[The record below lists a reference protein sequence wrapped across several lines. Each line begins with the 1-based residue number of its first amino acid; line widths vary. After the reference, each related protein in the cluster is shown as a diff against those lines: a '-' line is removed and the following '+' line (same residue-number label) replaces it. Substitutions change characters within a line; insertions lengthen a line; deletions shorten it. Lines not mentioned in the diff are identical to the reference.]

1 MEKDPKVLL
10 SDLINMVKVDGR
22 IRSAEVQLIEKLAGR
37 MGVPKAEV
45 IQLFESPM
53 PSQTLYSEADRISHF
68 YRLALVMQVD
78 QEVHKFEI
86 TALKNFGL
94 KMGIRPVVTEQIMN
108 KMSEYPNGIVP
119 PEELLK
125 IFKIY
130 YN

>member
-1 MEKDPKVLL
+1 ML

-22 IRSAEVQLIEKLAGR
+22 IRLAEVQLIEKLAER
-37 MGVPKAEV
+37 MGVPMTEV
-45 IQLFESPM
+45 FQLFDDPK
-53 PSQTLYSEADRISHF
+53 PSQPLYNEADRISHF
-68 YRLALVMQVD
+68 YKLALVMQAD
-78 QEVHKFEI
+78 REVHEFEI
-86 TALKNFGL
+86 VALKNFGL
-94 KMGIRPVVTEQIMN
+94 KMGIRPLAADQIIQ